1 MGRAQFDNAG
11 FLGAAR
17 DIAHESGPAGVTVGS
32 VTQRLGAPTG
42 SFYYRFPSRDLLLG
56 ELWLATALAFQED
69 FVASIETG
77 NGLSAAL
84 HTPVWVRAHLD
95 DARLLLLYH
104 RDDFVQG
111 EWPET
116 LKQGVAL
123 QARLLDVCYE
133 KFARDTFGEANPK
146 QLRIAQFVL
155 ADVPKAAVIPHLR
168 RRESPPPV
176 VDELIRLTYRAIVH
190 GRHTT
195 NRRNR
200 VGKRRRTI

>member
-1 MGRAQFDNAG
+1 MGRARFDNAR

-17 DIAHESGPAGVTVGS
+17 DIAHEIGPAGVTVGS

-69 FVASIETG
+69 FVAAIETG
-77 NGLSAAL
+77 HGLAAAL

-111 EWPET
+111 EWPEA
-116 LKQGVAL
+116 LKRGVAL
-123 QARLLDVCYE
+123 QAQRVDDCYE
-133 KFARDTFGEANPK
+133 KFARDTFGEANPE

-168 RRESPPPV
+168 RREPPPPV
-176 VDELIRLTYRAIVH
+176 VDELIRLSYRAIVQ
-190 GRHTT
+190 GRHAT

-200 VGKRRRTI
+200 AGKRRRTI